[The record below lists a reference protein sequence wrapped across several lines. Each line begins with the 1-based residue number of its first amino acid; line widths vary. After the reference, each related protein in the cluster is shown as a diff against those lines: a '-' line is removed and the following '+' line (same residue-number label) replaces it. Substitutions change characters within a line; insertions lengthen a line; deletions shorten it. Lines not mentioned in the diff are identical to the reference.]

1 MFDKIKKLMGQT
13 NDKAQQQ
20 AQELRK
26 QGNAH
31 LSEGRFADA
40 IDLYL
45 QALTVTPDN
54 ADLHIALSFVL
65 GKQGDVDAAT
75 GHLQQ
80 ALSLEPGNAE
90 AHFMLGNIVREKGEL
105 ARAVEHYSQ
114 AIASDPRL
122 NFAYKKLSDTFR
134 QLDLPE
140 QAKEVLHRATAAFPD
155 TVNFPFELAGMYF
168 MEQDY
173 ANTVALLGK
182 VLQARPD
189 DPHANMNMARAYLG
203 MEMTEA
209 AIPYYEKAVQLIP
222 ENAALLQDLG
232 NAYQKTGRLPEAL
245 ACFREVIRLEPDNP
259 IQHLVAALSGE
270 TTATAPTD
278 YVEKLF
284 DHFAETFDTDL
295 VGSLQYNVPAQLLA
309 LLQAHRSL
317 PAGELDV
324 LDLGCG
330 TGLFGKEIAP
340 YVNTLVGVDLSQKM
354 LDKAELLGVYDHLEH
369 QDILAMI
376 QDEPDADYDLIAA
389 TDVFVYIGKLDDI
402 FREAKRILKP
412 QGILAFS
419 AESLDALPEAVRRS
433 GNGDFQLNETGR
445 YAHGMRYLSQ
455 LADASGLSL
464 LASREGTGRINS
476 GKPVVSYF
484 MLLVND
490 KQAPA

>member
-1 MFDKIKKLMGQT
+1 MFDKIKKLMGQPQV
-13 NDKAQQQ
+13 KAEQQ

-31 LSEGRFADA
+31 LSEGRYAEA
-40 IDLYL
+40 VDLYR
-45 QALTVTPDN
+45 QALTVTPDS

-75 GHLQQ
+75 GHLQH
-80 ALSLEPGNAE
+80 ALALEPGNAE
-90 AHFMLGNIVREKGEL
+90 AHFILGNIVREQGEL

-114 AIASDPRL
+114 AIAADPRL
-122 NFAYKKLSDTFR
+122 DFAYKKLSDTFR

-140 QAKEVLHRATAAFPD
+140 QAKEVLQRATAAFPD
-155 TVNFPFELAGMYF
+155 AVKFPFELAGMYF

-270 TTATAPTD
+270 TTAAAPTA
-278 YVEKLF
+278 YVETLF
-284 DHFAETFDTDL
+284 DHSADTFDADL

-309 LLQAHRSL
+309 LLQSHRSL

-340 YVNTLVGVDLSQKM
+340 YANSLVGVDLSQKM
-354 LDKAELLGVYDHLEH
+354 LGKAEILGVYDHLE
-369 QDILAMI
+369 QMDILPMI
-376 QDEPDADYDLIAA
+376 QNEPDGDYDLIAA
-389 TDVFVYIGKLDDI
+389 TDVFIYIGKLDGI

-419 AESLDALPEAVRRS
+419 TESLDALPEGRRRA
-433 GNGDFQLNETGR
+433 GTENYQLNETGR
-445 YAHGMRYLSQ
+445 YAHSMRYLRE
-455 LADASGLSL
+455 LAETAGLTI
-464 LASREGTGRINS
+464 LASREDTGRIDN
-476 GKPVVSYF
+476 GQPVICS
-484 MLLVND
+484 MLLLVND
-490 KQAPA
+490 NRAPA